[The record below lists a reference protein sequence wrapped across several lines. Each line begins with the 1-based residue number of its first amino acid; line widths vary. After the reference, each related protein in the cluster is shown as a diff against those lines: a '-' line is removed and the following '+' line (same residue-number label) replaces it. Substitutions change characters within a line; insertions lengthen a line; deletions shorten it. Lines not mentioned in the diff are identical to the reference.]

1 MFVTLQLP
9 ALPEEHPLAA
19 ITKKIIIIIIK
30 ITIIK
35 SNNNNY
41 NNKDKQAVH
50 SFKPRKT
57 ITKLSM
63 PIRTVSLFSCHLAQ
77 VVSRRISAAAVIET
91 HGIHIVNVQVAVG
104 VVIAIRLVVFGH
116 QATNHE

>member
-1 MFVTLQLP
+1 MTLQLP

-19 ITKKIIIIIIK
+19 ITKKIIIIIIII

-50 SFKPRKT
+50 SFKP
-57 ITKLSM
+57 TKIIIIFDFFYFKYINVLS
-63 PIRTVSLFSCHLAQ
+63 
-77 VVSRRISAAAVIET
+77 VV
-91 HGIHIVNVQVAVG
+91 
-104 VVIAIRLVVFGH
+104 
-116 QATNHE
+116 